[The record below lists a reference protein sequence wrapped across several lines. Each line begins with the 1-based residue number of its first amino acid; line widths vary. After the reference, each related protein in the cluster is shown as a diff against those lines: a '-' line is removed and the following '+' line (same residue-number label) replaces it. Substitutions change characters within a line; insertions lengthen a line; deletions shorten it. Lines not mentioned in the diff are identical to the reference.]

1 MKRYLA
7 WVIAFDLV
15 GVGPVGYAVSQ
26 WLGMEAWAAIALA
39 HLVTTLNAV
48 AAAAVVRGTV
58 QASMNTFTAAVLGG
72 MMVRMLV
79 MLVVLAGVVA
89 ATDLP
94 HFTFTISLFLA
105 YICKSVM
112 EMIHLRHISENRP
125 S

>member
-1 MKRYLA
+1 MRRYLLFVLLVD
-7 WVIAFDLV
+7 VI
-15 GVGPVGYAVSQ
+15 GIGPVGYLVSL
-26 WLGMEAWAAIALA
+26 WLGTDAWIAIALA
-39 HLVTTLNAV
+39 HLVTTLNAL
-48 AAAAVVRGTV
+48 AAAALVSGTFK
-58 QASMNTFTAAVLGG
+58 APMGTFTAAVLGG

-79 MLVVLAGVVA
+79 MLLVLAVVVA

-112 EMIHLRHISENRP
+112 EMIQIHQLSAKRP

>member
-1 MKRYLA
+1 MRRYLV
-7 WVIAFDLV
+7 WVLAIDV
-15 GVGPVGYAVSQ
+15 IGIGPLGYAVSL
-26 WLGMEAWAAIALA
+26 WLGTEAWAAIALA

-48 AAAAVVRGTV
+48 AAAAVVRGTA

-112 EMIHLRHISENRP
+112 EMIFIRQLSDNRP